1 MGSFHRAVLTTL
13 ATILALCA
21 GPAYSADPYPVKPV
35 RIIVASGPGSGDD
48 FATRVLANELGTLLK
63 QQFVV
68 ENRPGAGGVIGQ
80 TAVLKSPPD
89 GYTLLLAGGSMAGAR
104 FVNAAAT
111 YDLMRDFTPI
121 SVIETS
127 PFALVASPT
136 LPAKD
141 LKEFIALAKSQ
152 PGKLSFGTIG
162 AGQIP
167 WWAVFL
173 FNHMAG
179 VNAVDVTYKDT
190 AAAMTDVMTGRLD
203 YFVSPLVG
211 AIAAKDKLRVLA
223 VTSAERSAMLP
234 DVPAMAEGGLPG
246 YDMPAWRSIMG
257 PAGMPAEVVAILNK
271 AIQQALASPDLRER
285 YAKAGSVPLGST
297 PEGLRKRYEHWMGI
311 FEKIAKNAG
320 VKPQ

>member
-1 MGSFHRAVLTTL
+1 MGFVNIIVRGVL
-13 ATILALCA
+13 AALLVVTA
-21 GPAYSADPYPVKPV
+21 AFAQTDYPSKPV

-48 FATRVLANELGTLLK
+48 FATRVLANELSTLLK

-68 ENRPGAGGVIGQ
+68 DNRPGAGGVIGQ

-104 FVNAAAT
+104 FVNAAVT
-111 YDLMRDFTPI
+111 YDVMRDFTPM

-136 LPAKD
+136 LPAKN
-141 LKEFIALAKSQ
+141 LKELIAYAKSH

-162 AGQIP
+162 AGQMP

-190 AAAMTDVMTGRLD
+190 AAATTDVVAGRLD
-203 YFVSPLVG
+203 YFVTALVT
-211 AIAAKDKLRVLA
+211 ALAAKDKLRVLA
-223 VTSAERSAMLP
+223 VTSTERSAMLP
-234 DVPAMAEGGLPG
+234 DVPTMAEAGLPG

-257 PAGMPAEVVAILNK
+257 PAGMPPEVVAILNK

-285 YAKAGSVPLGST
+285 FAKAGSVPLGST

-311 FEKIAKNAG
+311 FEKIARDAG

>member
-1 MGSFHRAVLTTL
+1 MGKFGALLLGVLLSGAVL
-13 ATILALCA
+13 AQS
-21 GPAYSADPYPVKPV
+21 GYPSRPVK
-35 RIIVASGPGSGDD
+35 IIVASGPGSGDD
-48 FATRVLANELGTLLK
+48 FATRVLANELSGILK

-80 TAVLKSPPD
+80 TAVMKSPPD
-89 GYTLLLAGGSMAGAR
+89 GYTLLLAGGSMAGAK

-111 YDLMRDFTPI
+111 YDVLKDFTQI
-121 SVIETS
+121 STIETA
-127 PFALVASPT
+127 PFALVSSPT

-141 LKEFIALAKSQ
+141 LKEFIAHARAN

-162 AGQIP
+162 AGQVP

-173 FNHMAG
+173 FNSMAG
-179 VNAVDVTYKDT
+179 VKAVDVTYKDT

-203 YFVSPLVG
+203 YFVAPLVG
-211 AIAAKDKLRVLA
+211 AIAAKDKLRVLG
-223 VTSAERSAMLP
+223 VTSAERSPMLP
-234 DVPAMAEGGLPG
+234 DVPSVAEAGVEAGLRG

-257 PAGMPAEVVAILNK
+257 PAGVPADVVATLNK

-285 YAKAGSVPLGST
+285 FNKAGSVPLGGT
-297 PEGLRKRYEHWMGI
+297 PEQLRQRYQHWMGI
-311 FEKIAKNAG
+311 FEKIAKDAG

>member
-1 MGSFHRAVLTTL
+1 MHCLKRLLVLVGFAV
-13 ATILALCA
+13 AGAACA
-21 GPAYSADPYPVKPV
+21 AGYPEKPVK
-35 RIIVASGPGSGDD
+35 IIVASGPGSGDD
-48 FATRVLANELGTLLK
+48 FATRVLANELSGILK

-80 TAVLKSPPD
+80 TTVQKSPPD
-89 GYTLLLAGGSMAGAR
+89 GYTLLLAGGSMAGAK
-104 FVNAAAT
+104 FVNAAVT
-111 YDLMRDFTPI
+111 YDVLKDFTPV
-121 SVIETS
+121 SLIETS
-127 PFALVASPT
+127 PFALIASPS

-141 LKEFIALAKSQ
+141 LKEFIAFAKAR
-152 PGKLSFGTIG
+152 PGKLTFGTIG
-162 AGQIP
+162 AGQVP

-173 FNHMAG
+173 LNHMAG
-179 VNAVDVTYKDT
+179 ISAVDVTYKDT
-190 AAAMTDVMTGRLD
+190 AAATTEVMTGRLD
-203 YFVSPLVG
+203 YFVTALVT
-211 AIAAKDKLRVLA
+211 ALASKDKLRVLA

-234 DVPAMAEGGLPG
+234 DVPTMAEAGLPG

-257 PAGMPAEVVAILNK
+257 PAGMPADVVATLNK

-297 PEGLRKRYEHWMGI
+297 PAELRKRYEHWMGI